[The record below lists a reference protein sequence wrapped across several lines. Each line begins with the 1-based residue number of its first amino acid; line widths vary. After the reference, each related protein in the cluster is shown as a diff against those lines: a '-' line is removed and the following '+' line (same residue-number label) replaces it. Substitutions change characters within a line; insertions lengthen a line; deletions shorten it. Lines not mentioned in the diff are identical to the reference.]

1 MECTDNKALS
11 KEERKKYQIT
21 KAATVS
27 NEAKLV
33 KLADKI
39 SNCGGLLLAIPVSW
53 SPERV
58 RDYFIWSQA
67 VCNNLRGTNEVLD
80 K

>member
-11 KEERKKYQIT
+11 KEERKKAQIA

-27 NEAKLV
+27 TEAKLV

-39 SNCGGLLLAIPVSW
+39 SNCGGLLLAIPVGW
-53 SPERV
+53 SP
-58 RDYFIWSQA
+58 
-67 VCNNLRGTNEVLD
+67 
-80 K
+80 